1 MPQGEVMQ
9 EIRNKEVLHLAGQR
23 QGLVSQSERTGHARH
38 ILVDIFFYGDHRE
51 DVA

>member
-23 QGLVSQSERTGHARH
+23 HGLVSSPSGLAM
-38 ILVDIFFYGDHRE
+38 LGIFS
-51 DVA
+51 